1 MTASYIQPIRST
13 APLATRSGRRRSPKA
28 VRRARTL
35 TVLFFLVALA
45 ALVFFPR
52 LVHTQ
57 AHQVMVPGIHH
68 TVLVGDT
75 LWEIAEQHAGNRD
88 VREVIY
94 QIEKLNGLSAA
105 PIQPGQV
112 LFVPTAP
119 GTSTAG
125 R

>member
-13 APLATRSGRRRSPKA
+13 APIAPRTGRRSRKA
-28 VRRARTL
+28 VRRVRTL
-35 TVLFFLVALA
+35 TVLFLLLTAA
-45 ALVFFPR
+45 ALFLFPR
-52 LVHTQ
+52 IVHTQ
-57 AHQVMVPGIHH
+57 AHEPATAGVRY

-75 LWEIAEQHAGNRD
+75 LWEIAEEHAGGRD

-94 QIEKLNGLSAA
+94 QIEKLNGLTSA

-112 LFVPTAP
+112 LFIPTEPDASL
-119 GTSTAG
+119 GG